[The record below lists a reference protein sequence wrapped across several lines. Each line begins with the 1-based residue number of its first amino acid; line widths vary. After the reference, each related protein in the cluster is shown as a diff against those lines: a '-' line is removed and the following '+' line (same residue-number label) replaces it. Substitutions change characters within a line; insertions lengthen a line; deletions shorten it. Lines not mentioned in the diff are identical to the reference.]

1 MKVQRYGFKGE
12 NIVEAVT
19 NKVGWRMNSAMITL
33 AVLCIVTSLMI
44 VPGIKEVTLDP
55 VVKVITDKTEYIQL
69 VLGGMNGN

>member
-12 NIVEAVT
+12 TVVESAE
-19 NKVGWRMNSAMITL
+19 NKVGWRMNFSMITL

-44 VPGIKEVTLDP
+44 VPGIKEITLDP
-55 VVKVITDKTEYIQL
+55 VVKVIADKTEYIQL